1 MRIIIIHVLF
11 FLSIIFEVPPL
22 AAQPT
27 FRLSGWLKELNT
39 KKPVE
44 GASVFIP
51 NVGSFV
57 TDSAGSFKVSH
68 FPAGLAVIKIR
79 HIGYK
84 EKIIEV
90 AIETDTVL
98 EISLEPLTINLKEV
112 TVTATRKEI
121 LVTNSPS
128 VAEVITKDELGSKNG
143 SALSDAVSGSSG
155 VFIKSYGGLGA
166 LQTISMRGTSAEH
179 TLFLVDGIRYNSFQ
193 NGLVDLGIFLTDN
206 VERIEIVRG
215 GNSALYGADALG
227 GVVNIITQKHPDR
240 FHADVRGS
248 LGSYG
253 YKKYFLDFENRLEN
267 LSWQAGY
274 SNESGS
280 GRYNFFFHDGAV
292 TKKLERTNS
301 DFVLSHSFAQF
312 NYKLYETS
320 ALRFLAQYSVADRG
334 LGGLVV
340 AENSTSLAR
349 LTDKDFFSA
358 LAFDGKLSSTFSLA
372 GTVAVHS
379 SFEKYVDPDLSVGD
393 KITESHSKN
402 LAADLTAQMHYIP
415 TNYFLLSVGSE
426 IARAAIQSPSLRDNV
441 VRIQKS
447 IFLSNEIL
455 LQPDHFPFNQ
465 MSFYPSVRFDAFSDV
480 GSAVSPKIG
489 VNLKIVDDGMVHLR
503 SSFGKNF
510 RVPTFNDLYWTQG
523 GNPSLSPE
531 RSLSFDAGLILS
543 TSILGKQ
550 HLELSYFDIDTKDR
564 IVWTPGASG
573 VWSPKNIAR
582 VKSTG
587 IEASFQWIPFDE
599 TINLKGNY
607 NLTNAIKKSRESEDD
622 QTYNKRLIYIPQEVA
637 NISASVHYRFLTLNL
652 FYEIVGFRYFTE
664 TNDPKYI
671 LPTYQKMDV
680 NLFVKVL
687 IERMTMTA
695 KLEVDNVFNADYQI
709 IASYPTPL
717 RNFRFSLG
725 FNY

>member
-1 MRIIIIHVLF
+1 M
-11 FLSIIFEVPPL
+11 
-22 AAQPT
+22 
-27 FRLSGWLKELNT
+27 
-39 KKPVE
+39 
-44 GASVFIP
+44 FIR

-68 FPAGLAVIKIR
+68 FPAGLAVIKIH

-121 LVTNSPS
+121 LVQHSPS
-128 VAEVITKDELGSKNG
+128 ETEVMTKDELERRNG
-143 SALSDAVSGSSG
+143 SVLSDAVTGSSG

-166 LQTISMRGTSAEH
+166 LQTISIRGTSAEH
-179 TLFLVDGIRYNSFQ
+179 TLFLVDGIRYNNFQ

-206 VERIEIVRG
+206 IERIEIVRG

-227 GVVNIITQKHPDR
+227 GVINIITQKLPDY
-240 FHADVRGS
+240 FHGGVRGS

-253 YKKYFLDFENRLEN
+253 YKKYFFQIENRFEAI
-267 LSWQAGY
+267 SWQVGY
-274 SNESGS
+274 SNESSS
-280 GRYNFFFHDGAV
+280 GRYKFFFHDGTA
-292 TKKLERTNS
+292 TKMLERTNS
-301 DFVLSHSFAQF
+301 DFVLTHSFAQI
-312 NYKLYETS
+312 NYKVQETS
-320 ALRFLAQYSVADRG
+320 TLRFFAQYVVADRG

-340 AENSTSLAR
+340 TENSTSFAR
-349 LTDKDFFSA
+349 QTDKDFFST
-358 LAFDGKLSSTFSLA
+358 LAFGSKLSPTFSLDA
-372 GTVAVHS
+372 SAAFHS
-379 SFEKYVDPDLSVGD
+379 SFEKYVDLGLIIGD
-393 KITESHSKN
+393 KVTETYFKN
-402 LAADLTAQMHYIP
+402 LAGNLTAQVHYIQ
-415 TNYFLLSVGSE
+415 TNSLLLTAGGE
-426 IARAAIQSPSLRDNV
+426 IARATIQSPSLRGHV
-441 VRIQKS
+441 VRIQKNL
-447 IFLSNEIL
+447 FLSDEIL
-455 LQPDHFPFNQ
+455 LQPEHFPFDQ
-465 MSFYPSVRFDAFSDV
+465 VTFYPSIRYDAFSDV

-489 VNLKIVDDGMVHLR
+489 VNLKIFHDGIFHLR
-503 SSFGKNF
+503 LSFGKSF
-510 RVPTFNDLYWTQG
+510 RVPTFNDLYWKEG
-523 GNPSLSPE
+523 GNPYLSPE
-531 RSLSFDAGLILS
+531 RSLSFDVGMILS
-543 TSILGKQ
+543 TSVLGKE
-550 HLELSYFDIDTKDR
+550 HLELSSFDIDTKDR
-564 IVWTPGASG
+564 IVWTPDANG

-587 IEASFQWIPFDE
+587 IEASFQWMLFDE
-599 TINLKGNY
+599 TLNLKGNY

-622 QTYNKRLIYIPQEVA
+622 RTYDKRLIYIPQEVA